1 MDTITETMRNIEFLF
16 KCNEPEERETHT
28 SLSSKLVKKLMIEH
42 NFENKDVFENRI
54 KRVKHPSCDYTGK
67 CNEWVY
73 AELNNMLHSIEI
85 GGNRLVLKDNR
96 QNVYNYA
103 IGTGKNFTTSVYDA
117 PEGFIIVTRLS

>member
-1 MDTITETMRNIEFLF
+1 MRNIESLF
-16 KCNEPEERETHT
+16 KRNEPEERETHT

-54 KRVKHPSCDYTGK
+54 KRVAYPPCDYTGK
-67 CNEWVY
+67 CNEGMY

-85 GGNRLVLKDNR
+85 GDNSLALKDNR

-103 IGTGKNFTTSVYDA
+103 RGTGKKFTTSVYDA